1 MEKFDSISH
10 FLQAGQFQYRVFDM
24 GRKVIRLSN
33 QLFRRIEDQVEV
45 YPYPFQK
52 KAWLAL
58 LFWEEGK
65 RSEAVIWFLQ
75 FPIDELGFLKQ
86 EARDHFLIDLLE
98 QTGKNIQA
106 KQTGGATL
114 DELSE
119 SPFAFK
125 PQQDRLAMF
134 HALSGVEL
142 NQSPSQYYQH
152 TRDYLEGK
160 VGYDKWHFLG
170 LQGIADVIARL
181 DNDENDSLLQK
192 AISKMPTEPLLNFL
206 YALEN
211 VVPNGLLS
219 QSLVNRLQLELQNNI
234 PDVALVAALVRGLS
248 DSKPENVRKE
258 ALFEV
263 LNSQLSLEIEVLA
276 AISGRAWKD
285 LAAIDLLTI
294 FISTLAQQD
303 QAAFNAILADLMMI
317 PGMREPVLALLRSPD
332 RTKELSEKLSGFM
345 GGIQT

>member
-10 FLQAGQFQYRVFDM
+10 FLQTGKFRYRVFDM

-33 QLFRRIEDQVEV
+33 QLFQRIEDQDKL
-45 YPYPFQK
+45 YPFPFQQ

-65 RSEAVIWFLQ
+65 QSEAVIWFLQ

-98 QTGKNIQA
+98 QTGKNIRA
-106 KQTGGATL
+106 KQSGGSAL

-125 PQQDRLAMF
+125 PRPDRLAMF
-134 HALSGVEL
+134 HALAGREL

-160 VGYDKWHFLG
+160 IGYDKWHFLG
-170 LQGIADVIARL
+170 LQGVADVIARL
-181 DNDENDSLLQK
+181 ESDGNDVLLQK
-192 AISKMPTEPLLNFL
+192 AISEMPAEPLLNFS

-211 VVPNGLLS
+211 VVPEGLLT
-219 QSLVNRLQLELQNNI
+219 QSLIKRLQDELQSSA
-234 PDVALVAALVRGLS
+234 PDVTLVSALVRALS
-248 DSKPENVRKE
+248 DSQPDKTRKK
-258 ALFEV
+258 V
-263 LNSQLSLEIEVLA
+263 LLKVLGSSLSSEIEVLA

-285 LAAIDLLTI
+285 LAIEDLLVL
-294 FISTLAQQD
+294 FVSKLANQD

-317 PGMREPVLALLRSPD
+317 PGMRESVLAVLRSPD
-332 RTKELSEKLSGFM
+332 RTKELGEKLSGFM
-345 GGIQT
+345 GGV